1 MILVRFGRDRI
12 DKENAKTMCAFQLP
26 KDETIGTAN
35 ACPFLHGTANVGSIT
50 PVLLQP
56 IAPIASPESAGLAG
70 LFLVGLNHHTAE
82 VGLRERFFTEQVEL
96 MLLGLRALGLPEAA
110 VLFTCNRIEVYGTG
124 GTPGAEAVIAHFA
137 ARCGLAIDSLRPHL
151 YVAGGQDAS
160 LHLMRV
166 AAGLESLVVGESQIL
181 GQVADSFERAQ
192 HAGTAGAVL
201 SRVFTAAVCAGKRA
215 RTETGIGRHTLSI
228 SHAGVML
235 AKASRPTFDQ
245 ARILIV
251 GAGEMAR
258 LALSA
263 LRCHDGGDIRI
274 INRTPNRAQLLA
286 AEHGLRAVAWSN
298 LREALA
304 TSDVV
309 IAATSS
315 ATPIINRALLCER
328 RGVDGVTL
336 IDLGMPRNIDR
347 DVTSVAGVELF
358 DVDDLQQVV
367 EQHRIHRQREVAAVE
382 TLLAG
387 EMERLLDQLRSAHLS
402 PVIASLRQKVEAV
415 VGSEL
420 ERTLSQIPAL
430 DEQTLAAFEQMAHR
444 IASKVLHG
452 PTVALRSTSGPQIAP
467 LVCEMFGLPGGPQPT
482 QCEHHE

>member
-1 MILVRFGRDRI
+1 
-12 DKENAKTMCAFQLP
+12 MCAFQLP
-26 KDETIGTAN
+26 KNEIASTAG
-35 ACPFLHGTANVGSIT
+35 ACPFLHGQPAAAGIT
-50 PVLLQP
+50 PVT
-56 IAPIASPESAGLAG
+56 APINAGHPHGEATIAAPHATGLAG

-96 MLLGLRALGLPEAA
+96 LLIGLRALGLPEAA

-124 GTPGAEAVIAHFA
+124 GTAGAEAVITHFA
-137 ARCGLAIDSLRPHL
+137 ARCGLTIDALRPHL
-151 YVAGGQDAS
+151 YVAGGQDAA

-166 AAGLESLVVGESQIL
+166 AAGLESLVLGESQIL
-181 GQVADSFERAQ
+181 GQVADAFERSQ
-192 HAGTAGAVL
+192 NAGTAGPVL
-201 SRVFTAAVCAGKRA
+201 SRVFNGAVCAGKRA

-235 AKASRPTFDQ
+235 AKASRPTFDK

-274 INRTPNRAQLLA
+274 VNRTPNRAQLLA
-286 AEHGLRAVAWSN
+286 TEHGLRAVAWNN
-298 LREALA
+298 LRDALA

-315 ATPIINRALLCER
+315 ATPIINRMLLSER
-328 RGVDGVTL
+328 HGTEGVTL

-347 DVTSVAGVELF
+347 DVTSIVGVELF

-382 TLLAG
+382 TLLAD
-387 EMERLLDQLRSAHLS
+387 EMERLLEQLRSAHLS
-402 PVIASLRQKVEAV
+402 PVIASLRQKVESV

-420 ERTLSQIPAL
+420 ERTLSQMPNL
-430 DEQTLAAFEQMAHR
+430 DDQTRAAFEQMAHR

-467 LVCEMFGLPGGPQPT
+467 LVCEMFDLPASCDLPKCLHSK
-482 QCEHHE
+482 CEHHE

>member
-1 MILVRFGRDRI
+1 
-12 DKENAKTMCAFQLP
+12 MCAFQLP
-26 KDETIGTAN
+26 KHDSINAAN
-35 ACPFLHGTANVGSIT
+35 ACPFLHGAAAAGAVA
-50 PVLLQP
+50 PVQP
-56 IAPIASPESAGLAG
+56 TVHPHALRPAASPADIGLGG

-96 MLLGLRALGLPEAA
+96 LLGELRTLGLPEAG

-124 GTPGAEAVIAHFA
+124 GSAGAEAVTAHFA
-137 ARCGLAIDSLRPHL
+137 TRCGMAIADLRSHL
-151 YVAGGQDAS
+151 YVAHGDDVA

-166 AAGLESLVVGESQIL
+166 AAGLESLVLGESQIL
-181 GQVADSFERAQ
+181 GQVADAFERAGR
-192 HAGTAGAVL
+192 AGTTGPVL
-201 SRVFTAAVCAGKRA
+201 SRVFGAAVCAGKRA
-215 RTETGIGRHTLSI
+215 RTDTGIGRHTLSI

-235 AKASRPTFDQ
+235 AKASRPTFDR

-251 GAGEMAR
+251 GAGDMAR

-274 INRTPNRAQLLA
+274 VNRTPGRAQRLA
-286 AEHGLRAVAWSN
+286 AEHDLQAIDWTDLRS
-298 LREALA
+298 ALA

-315 ATPIINRALLCER
+315 ATPIISGADLSER
-328 RGVDGVTL
+328 RGNGLTL
-336 IDLGMPRNIDR
+336 IDLGMPRNVDR

-387 EMERLLDQLRSAHLS
+387 EMGKLLDQLRSAHLS
-402 PVIASLRQKVEAV
+402 PVIARLRQKVESV

-420 ERTLSQIPAL
+420 ERTLAQMPAL
-430 DEQTLAAFEQMAHR
+430 DEQTRAAFEQMAHR

-452 PTVALRSTSGPQIAP
+452 PTVALRSSSGPQIAP
-467 LVCEMFGLPGGPQPT
+467 VVCEMFDLRSGTTPAVVPDVPAE
-482 QCEHHE
+482 CEHHE